1 MTLDEKVWERSV
13 VALFEGLGNAHA
25 NAAWE
30 ENLAAPHAPPP
41 GAPSLAAA
49 LDARPGCGSFI
60 SLFASDIPMTAYKIP
75 FRTFLSQAGE
85 GVAARG
91 GCIWFSGKF
100 DRANIVR
107 PNSSGVCVAF
117 AGHGCPKV

>member
-41 GAPSLAAA
+41 GAPALAAVQEPH
-49 LDARPGCGSFI
+49 PGCASFI
-60 SLFASDIPMTAYKIP
+60 FSFASTIPMTACSIP
-75 FRTFLSQAGE
+75 FRKFLRQAGE

-91 GCIWFSGKF
+91 CCIWFSGQC
-100 DRANIVR
+100 DSANIVR
-107 PNSSGVCVAF
+107 PN
-117 AGHGCPKV
+117 